1 MRKRRRAT
9 IVDVARHAGVSKGLV
24 SFVVNDRPGVAPAT
38 RERILASVRELGWH
52 PSQTAR
58 SLATE
63 RADAVGFVLARPAA
77 LLAADPFFPAFVA
90 GIESELSARNASLVL
105 QVVADLDAELEVYRR
120 MAADHRVDGVL
131 LADLRVDDP
140 RPSVL
145 AELGLPAVTL
155 GRPDGRAFLP
165 GRGARR
171 RARGRSR
178 RSSTSSASAIDVSHS
193 SAVPT
198 CSSTRDIGAT
208 PGVRRSSA
216 TASPR
221 TWRSTATSAAESGAA
236 ATAELLGQP
245 ARRRPTAIVFA
256 NDLMAIAGMS
266 AAVRL
271 GRRVPDDLSIV
282 GFDDI
287 AVAAHMH
294 PALTT
299 VAQDALA
306 WGRAATRA
314 VFDLVELGVDD
325 DRALPAARLVVRGST
340 APVARRPPT
349 GARPSKPDSSSP
361 AAHRSAPPGR
371 SGSTRRKS

>member
-1 MRKRRRAT
+1 M
-9 IVDVARHAGVSKGLV
+9 
-24 SFVVNDRPGVAPAT
+24 
-38 RERILASVRELGWH
+38 
-52 PSQTAR
+52 
-58 SLATE
+58 
-63 RADAVGFVLARPAA
+63 GFVLARPAG

-140 RPSVL
+140 RPNVL

-155 GRPDGRAFLP
+155 GRPDGRTFLP

-171 RARGRSR
+171 RARGYRGGRAPRRPRPSADRIRQRSR
-178 RSSTSSASAIDVSHS
+178 RVPPFATPARRLAFDARAPSASPPS
-193 SAVPT
+193 S
-198 CSSTRDIGAT
+198 R
-208 PGVRRSSA
+208 
-216 TASPR
+216 
-221 TWRSTATSAAESGAA
+221 WTATSAAR
-236 ATAELLGQP
+236 AERRRQPDLLGQP

-256 NDLMAIAGMS
+256 NDLMAIAGLS

-325 DRALPAARLVVRGST
+325 DRELPPARLVVRGST
-340 APVARRPPT
+340 APVARRAPT
-349 GARPSKPDSSSP
+349 GTRSKPDSSSP